1 MRRRLVIGLLT
12 FGVLAGYG
20 SGFAHLM
27 RHGEHAGWDCHHA
40 ASSDA
45 PR

>member
-1 MRRRLVIGLLT
+1 MRRRLVIALLT

-27 RHGEHAGWDCHHA
+27 RHGHAGWDCHHGD
-40 ASSDA
+40 SSSA